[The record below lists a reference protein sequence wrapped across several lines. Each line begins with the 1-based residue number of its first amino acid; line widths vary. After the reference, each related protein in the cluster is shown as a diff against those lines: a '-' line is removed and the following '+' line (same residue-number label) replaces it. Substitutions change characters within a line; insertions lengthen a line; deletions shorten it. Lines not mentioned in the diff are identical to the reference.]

1 MHPRM
6 GISCAASY
14 SSTVGVSL
22 SDDEM
27 ESVVQDAVVWAN
39 QHGLVRGPRDMRLR
53 VMHGPAPH
61 GLVAGVRSTI
71 DWGSLM
77 QMR

>member
-1 MHPRM
+1 M

-22 SDDEM
+22 LDDEM

-53 VMHGPAPH
+53 VMHG
-61 GLVAGVRSTI
+61 LVAGVRSTI